1 MEISDIRVKLIQE
14 PNDRLKAVCSITL
27 DDAFVVRDLKVVE
40 GTQGLFVAMPSRKL
54 TVHCPKCRFKNHL
67 RARFC
72 NDCGS
77 KLPPVEVSTEPEGRS
92 RLHRDIAHPINTEF
106 REIVQTK
113 VLERYEAERAAAD
126 EAQQTSTETET
137 PEKVKRS
144 PVEIETQSDESPA
157 SATADVETLAAGR
170 AALGRS
176 SPPDV
181 TRQAS
186 AVGENAS
193 DAPSEEP
200 ATSSDT
206 AEDATSSDAPSEE
219 PATSSDTAEAATSS
233 DTTEDATSIDTG
245 DAATSTDTGD
255 AATSDDDEPEFET
268 SDYDSLIAGLRPGG
282 SRTKRVEEKTDQRP
296 APASKP
302 QDRKPRRR
310 RDRGRSDTKRDTP
323 QTTAKTDD
331 ERAEKPVEAAPEAAP
346 RPAPPP
352 PSQPDDEEPAFGA
365 GIL

>member
-126 EAQQTSTETET
+126 EAQQKSPEDET
-137 PEKVKRS
+137 PATVERS

-157 SATADVETLAAGR
+157 SATADDETLAAGR

-186 AVGENAS
+186 AVGENAP

-200 ATSSDT
+200 AMSSDT
-206 AEDATSSDAPSEE
+206 AEAATSSDAPSEE

-233 DTTEDATSIDTG
+233 DTTEE
-245 DAATSTDTGD
+245 
-255 AATSDDDEPEFET
+255 ATSDDDEPEFET

-310 RDRGRSDTKRDTP
+310 RDRGRTDTKRDAP

-331 ERAEKPVEAAPEAAP
+331 ETAEKPVEVAPEAAP

>member
-137 PEKVKRS
+137 PEKVERS
-144 PVEIETQSDESPA
+144 PVEIETHSDESPA
-157 SATADVETLAAGR
+157 SATADDETLAAGR

-186 AVGENAS
+186 AVGENA
-193 DAPSEEP
+193 P
-200 ATSSDT
+200 
-206 AEDATSSDAPSEE
+206 DAPSEE

-233 DTTEDATSIDTG
+233 DAPSEEPATSSDTTEDATSI
-245 DAATSTDTGD
+245 DTGD

-310 RDRGRSDTKRDTP
+310 RDRGRTDTKRDAP
-323 QTTAKTDD
+323 QATAKTDD
-331 ERAEKPVEAAPEAAP
+331 ETPEKPVEVAPEAAP
-346 RPAPPP
+346 PPAPPP